1 MFIEELKENLSEE
14 TRHFVDF
21 PGIIFFDDFYD
32 HVEELYGADITRF
45 EADGTIEMW
54 LEFKFRGYKFFVHN
68 KYGDY
73 EFYVEDEKCSDVIL
87 LEIATHFRQ
96 LLENNDS
103 ATENTEYLEG
113 LH

>member
-1 MFIEELKENLSEE
+1 MFIEELRENLSEE

-32 HVEELYGADITRF
+32 HIEELYGADITRF

-87 LEIATHFRQ
+87 LEIADHFRG
-96 LLENNDS
+96 LLGENS
-103 ATENTEYLEG
+103 AAEDAEYLEG

>member
-1 MFIEELKENLSEE
+1 MFIEELRANLNED

-21 PGIIFFDDFYD
+21 PGVIFFDDLYD
-32 HVEELYGADITRF
+32 QVEELYGAEITRF

-54 LEFKFRGYKFFVHN
+54 LEFKFRKYKFFVHN

-73 EFYVEDEKCSDVIL
+73 EFYVEEKKCPDEIL
-87 LEIATHFRQ
+87 LEIADYFRG
-96 LLENNDS
+96 LLEENS
-103 ATENTEYLEG
+103 ATEDAEYLEG